1 MTLPNRGL
9 QVAVALPLLGL
20 VVMIARAEV
29 ALRSGPSF
37 RVHIAGYDP
46 RDLLSGHYLQYHFAF
61 DWQGESTCGVL
72 EAGTPV
78 GLDGS
83 CCVCLTS
90 EVDGEQ
96 LTPARQVSC
105 DETAMC
111 DGWLA
116 AASITPPLRYFVP
129 ERHAEAIEDALRGRR
144 ASLGVTCGP
153 NGQPAIG
160 ELFLD
165 GRPWRDVI
173 DE

>member
-1 MTLPNRGL
+1 VTLPNRWL

-37 RVHIAGYDP
+37 RIPIAGYDP
-46 RDLLSGHYLQYHFAF
+46 RDLLSGHYLQYRFAF
-61 DWQGESTCGVL
+61 DWQGESTCGAVSG
-72 EAGTPV
+72 GTPV
-78 GLDGS
+78 DLDRS
-83 CCVCLTS
+83 CCICLTS
-90 EVDGEQ
+90 EVDASRV
-96 LTPARQVSC
+96 TPARQVHC
-105 DETAMC
+105 DETALC

-116 AASITPPLRYFVP
+116 AGSIAPPLRYFVP
-129 ERHAEAIEDALRGRR
+129 ERHAAGIEDALRGRQ

>member
-1 MTLPNRGL
+1 VTLPNRWL
-9 QVAVALPLLGL
+9 QVSVALPLLGL

-37 RVHIAGYDP
+37 RIPIDGYDP
-46 RDLLSGHYLQYHFAF
+46 RDLLSGHYLQYRFAF
-61 DWQGESTCGVL
+61 DWQGESTCGAVDG
-72 EAGTPV
+72 ATPV
-78 GLDGS
+78 ELDRS
-83 CCVCLTS
+83 CCICLTS
-90 EVDGEQ
+90 EVDGAQ
-96 LTPARQVSC
+96 LTPARQVRC
-105 DETAMC
+105 DETASC

-116 AASITPPLRYFVP
+116 AAAITPPLRYFVP
-129 ERHAEAIEDALRGRR
+129 ERHAAGIEDALRGRR

-165 GRPWRDVI
+165 GQSWRDVI